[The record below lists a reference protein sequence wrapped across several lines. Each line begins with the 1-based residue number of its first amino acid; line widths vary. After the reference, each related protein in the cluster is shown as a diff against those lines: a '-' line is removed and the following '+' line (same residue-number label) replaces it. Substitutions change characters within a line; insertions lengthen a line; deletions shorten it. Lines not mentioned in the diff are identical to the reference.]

1 MLMRTKSYFGKSLT
15 MSLASLTSLLS
26 VLLATTLLGTA
37 VAQTFPT
44 KPVTLMVPYPA
55 GGLSD
60 VIARKVNVPLGKAL
74 GQPVL
79 VDNLGGASGSIAAQ
93 KILTAPSDGYMLFQG
108 SPNELIFAPLAISS
122 VKYKS
127 EDFRQVHRI
136 ATAPMAIIARAD
148 LPANNADELVAYAIK
163 AAKEGKSMSYGSVG
177 IGSFYHLL
185 GEQMSKVIGA
195 PMLHVPYKGGADV
208 FKDMLGGQVD
218 IFMTPYGAPQVEL
231 VKQGK
236 LKFIAALSPERG
248 PLMPQLA
255 STVESKTL
263 KGFTTEIGTGYFVKR
278 DTPEPIV
285 QAIHKAIQATLSD
298 ADFKTGTA
306 SLGQVTSPLQSLEA
320 ASKAYTDEIAQ
331 YRAIA
336 KSINLQPQ

>member
-1 MLMRTKSYFGKSLT
+1 MKTFRRIVVTISALI
-15 MSLASLTSLLS
+15 
-26 VLLATTLLGTA
+26 TLLIGAAFSA
-37 VAQTFPT
+37 VLHAQAFPV

-60 VIARKVNVPLGKAL
+60 VIARRVNPLLSKSL

-93 KILTAPSDGYMLFQG
+93 KVLNAPSDGYLIFQG

-122 VKYKS
+122 AKYKP
-127 EDFRQVHRI
+127 EDFRQIHRVGM
-136 ATAPMAIIARAD
+136 APMAIMARAD

-163 AAKEGKSMSYGSVG
+163 TAKEGKSMTYASVG

-195 PMLHVPYKGGADV
+195 PMLHVPYKGAADV
-208 FKDMLGGQVD
+208 VKDMMGGQVD
-218 IFMTPYGAPQVEL
+218 IFMSPYGAPQVEL
-231 VKQGK
+231 AKSGK
-236 LKFIAALSPERG
+236 IKFIAALSPGRG
-248 PLMPQLA
+248 PLMLQLP
-255 STVESKTL
+255 STTESKLL
-263 KGFTTEIGTGYFVKR
+263 KSFTAEIGTGYFVKR
-278 DTPEPIV
+278 DTPERV
-285 QAIHKAIQATLSD
+285 AQALHKAIQAVMVDTE
-298 ADFKTGTA
+298 FKGSIVA
-306 SLGQVTSPLQSLEA
+306 LGQEISPLQSLDDA
-320 ASKAYTDEIAQ
+320 NKAFADETAQ